1 MDAQTLQGLLTSVS
15 DYSAVRYTNVAFLA
29 LLIYDHILT
38 FSDEVSKIWTLPW
51 RPPKISFLINR
62 YLVPPM
68 LLFDGLTPSMHL
80 GKNVCNFIGDWTSWP
95 TVLSIGTVDVILILR
110 VSAIYGRCK
119 RVTHCLIAFF
129 LCTLGAWI
137 ILDVMITKGTSSMPG
152 GEVFTG
158 CLFMAPDYFYAA
170 WIPPVVFETVIIVL
184 TVYKI
189 SQADSMTPTL
199 TILARDSIV
208 YFTMIFV
215 MLLSNLFLARFG
227 KGFQGALLI
236 EPCSV
241 VACIAVARMTLNIR
255 DSKQTIPLVSG
266 GPRTT
271 ELHFEADVSELT
283 VGTNLSSV

>member
-1 MDAQTLQGLLTSVS
+1 MYRIVLRFMSKVGADLRPSTIDASRKKPAILSVTGLHGQLCCQSVQS
-15 DYSAVRYTNVAFLA
+15 MSSS
-29 LLIYDHILT
+29 
-38 FSDEVSKIWTLPW
+38 FSEC
-51 RPPKISFLINR
+51 RPYVN
-62 YLVPPM
+62 
-68 LLFDGLTPSMHL
+68 
-80 GKNVCNFIGDWTSWP
+80 
-95 TVLSIGTVDVILILR
+95 
-110 VSAIYGRCK
+110 GRCK

-255 DSKQTIPLVSG
+255 DSKQTIPVVSG